1 MEIVSATVMRGM
13 RGQTWGAL
21 LALSLSGSVCALA
34 LSQVLDVPV
43 PLTTEE
49 QAQLTRERDPAKQIR
64 QLLKIA
70 ERRLKEIKR
79 LADEEQF
86 ETVLP
91 RLHAYQAL
99 LEHAFSQIEAVP
111 PGGKR
116 KNAYKDFDLFV
127 RRHLKDLETL
137 PRVLPIGMAA
147 DAERV
152 LKTVTT
158 LRFEALN
165 AFAGEKILT
174 RPRPKSQ

>member
-1 MEIVSATVMRGM
+1 MSPLAFPQAVDVST
-13 RGQTWGAL
+13 L
-21 LALSLSGSVCALA
+21 LTS
-34 LSQVLDVPV
+34 
-43 PLTTEE
+43 EE
-49 QAQLTRERDPAKQIR
+49 QAQLARERDLAKQIR

-70 ERRLKEIKR
+70 EKRLHEITR

-86 ETVLP
+86 EILPP

-99 LEHAFSQIEAVP
+99 LEHAFSQIEAIP

-127 RRHLKDLETL
+127 RRQLRNLEAL
-137 PRVLPIGMAA
+137 LRVLPIGMAA

-152 LKTVTT
+152 LKTATT

-174 RPRPKSQ
+174 HPRPKSQ